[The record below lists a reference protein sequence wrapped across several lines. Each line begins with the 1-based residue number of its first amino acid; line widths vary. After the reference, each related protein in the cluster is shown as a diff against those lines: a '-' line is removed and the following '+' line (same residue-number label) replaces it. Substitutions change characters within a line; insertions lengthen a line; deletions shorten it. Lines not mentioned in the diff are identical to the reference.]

1 MTSFKIIL
9 KNVKD
14 EAENFEDI
22 SKKLEKHY
30 DSINGIKGN
39 LTNVLGSA
47 CDSINSTLDI
57 VMEQIQKEQ
66 QNCMA
71 INKSLGDIVQTYK
84 DTEKGLIPNY
94 TLKSIVELGV
104 GAEKQIQNDFGG
116 YFKDNF
122 WSSFRDSVIEG
133 SGKTVVRIGGLINVV
148 TATARSA
155 HTTNGFVVLN
165 PNVIPTTS
173 KMISV
178 GSKVATAA
186 KYGLPVIGG
195 IIDYACMRAEG
206 QDVKD
211 SLIKATAHV
220 GIGLAGAAIGAAVGS
235 VVPGVGN
242 VVGAAIGFVAGVAI
256 TTVGSIT
263 FDYVYDNWD
272 DIKETAKEVGDNI
285 VETAKDIEKTIE
297 KGAKGIING
306 IGNAVSSTGKLWGTV
321 FG

>member
-1 MTSFKIIL
+1 MSSFKIIL
-9 KNVKD
+9 KDVKN

-22 SKKLEKHY
+22 SKKLERHY

-47 CDSINSTLDI
+47 YDSMNSTLST

-66 QNCMA
+66 QSCMD
-71 INKSLGDIVQTYK
+71 INKNLEIIVQTYN
-84 DTEKGLIPNY
+84 DTEKSLIPND
-94 TLKSIVELGV
+94 TLKSIIELGID
-104 GAEKQIQNDFGG
+104 AGG

-122 WSSFRDSVIEG
+122 WSSLRDSVIEG
-133 SGKTVVRIGGLINVV
+133 SGNTVVRVGGLINVI

-155 HTTNGFVVLN
+155 HTTNGFVILN

-173 KMISV
+173 KMISI

-195 IIDYACMRAEG
+195 IIDFACMRADG

-211 SLIKATAHV
+211 SLIKASAHV
-220 GIGLAGAAIGAAVGS
+220 GIGLAGGKAGAAIGAAVGS
-235 VVPGVGN
+235 VVPGAGN
-242 VVGAAIGFVAGVAI
+242 VVGAVVGFVAGVTI
-256 TTVGSIT
+256 TTVGSIA
-263 FDYVYDNWD
+263 FDYVYDNRD
-272 DIKETAKEVGDNI
+272 EISEAVKEVGDNI
-285 VETAKDIEKTIE
+285 VGTAKDIGKTME
-297 KGAKGIING
+297 KGAKAIIDG